1 MKRILGLDLGT
12 NSIGWALVDSEEQRI
27 LGMGSRIIPMDQGVL
42 DTFSGGNPVE
52 TQTAARTVYRGTRR
66 LRERAL
72 LRRERLIRVLNMM
85 KFLPEHYASQIDF
98 EKRLG
103 QFFDE
108 KEPKLASKQNDEG
121 RFEFI
126 FQQSFNEM
134 IEEFKNKGVVR
145 EDKKIPYDWTI
156 YYLRKKA
163 LSQEI
168 EKEELAWIL
177 LNFNQKRGYYQ
188 LRGEEEE
195 ENPNKLV
202 EYYSL
207 KIVDVIADEKPNSK
221 SDIWYSLH
229 LENGWIYRR
238 SSKIPLFGWKD
249 KTRDFIVTTDLND
262 DGTVK
267 KDKEGIEKRSFRAPS
282 ENDWVLLKKK
292 TESDIEKSHKTVG
305 AYVYETLLQNPMQ
318 KVRGKLVRTIERKFY
333 KDELKQILEKQREF
347 HPELRDEDL
356 YNDCVRELYRSN
368 ETYQFILSKRD
379 FVHLFLDDILFYQ
392 RPLRSQKSAI
402 GDCILEFK
410 TYKDKDG
417 NNIKEYLKVISK
429 SNPLYQ
435 EFRIWQWLYNLKI
448 YRKEDD
454 EDVTL
459 QFIANIE
466 DKEQLFDF
474 LSNRKSIEQ
483 KPLLEYL
490 IKAKGLK
497 KQVKTEAYR
506 WNYVEDKIYPCS
518 ETKTMISTRL
528 AKVENIPDNF
538 FTKEIE
544 QKLWHI
550 IYSVTDKN
558 EFEKA
563 LRTFA
568 KKYDLD
574 IASFVDNFKKI
585 PPFKNEYGSFSEK
598 AIKKLL
604 PLMRLGKYWK
614 WNDIDNNTQNRIS
627 KIITGE
633 YDEEIKDI
641 VREKSIALTNE
652 NDFQGLQ
659 LWLAQYLVYGRHS
672 EADIAGKWH
681 SVADLEKYL
690 NEFKQHSLRNPIV
703 EQIITE
709 TLRVV
714 RDIWRKYGQGAE
726 NFFSEIHVELGRDM
740 KNTADERK
748 KIVNVVTE
756 NENTNLRIKALL
768 MELKNNSDGKLEV
781 ENVRPYSPTQQDILK
796 IYEEYA
802 ISTGLDNEK
811 DEKVKE
817 DIKKISRVA
826 QPTTTELQR
835 YKLWLE
841 QKYCSPY
848 TGKVIPLGKLF
859 TEEYQI
865 EHIIPKS
872 RYYDD
877 SFSNKV
883 ICEAAV
889 NKLKDKCLGLEFIK
903 NYHGQIVETGFG
915 QKVTIFDEEAYQNFV
930 KQHYAYNHSK
940 RTKLLLEEIPE
951 KMIERQMNDT
961 RYISKFVLPLL
972 SNLVRAKENDNGVN
986 SKNVL
991 PVNGKITTMLKQD
1004 WGLNDVWNDLILPRF
1019 VRMNELAKTIAFTSW
1034 NEQHQKYLPTVP
1046 LELSKGFQK
1055 KRIDHRHHAMDA
1067 LVIACATRDHVN
1079 LLNNKH
1085 ANTDTIRYDLQR
1097 KLRLFERVT
1106 YIDPQTKNNVT
1117 KDIPKEFKK
1126 PWDNFTVDARNELE
1140 KIIVSFKQNL
1150 RIINKA
1156 TNIYTKYENGK
1167 KIKVGQK
1174 GLNWAIRKPL
1184 HKETVF
1190 AKVSLR
1196 KRKTVRLSEAL
1207 KDWKKIVDKKLKQEI
1222 KRLTCQYGKF
1232 DVDTILRYFKD
1243 RKYQFGEVDVSKV
1256 KMYYFDEEN
1265 AAVRKNVDT
1274 SFTEKFIQG
1283 SVTDTGIQK
1292 ILLNHLE
1299 AKGNKVEIAFSP
1311 EGIEEM
1317 NKNIIQL
1324 NEGKLHL
1331 PIFKVRVYETIGNK
1345 FSVGVKGNKKDKYVE
1360 AAKGTNLFFA
1370 IYVDENGIRS
1380 YETIPLNIVIERL
1393 KQGLS
1398 VVPEKNRKEHSLL
1411 FYLSPND
1418 LVYVPIEDERENIHA
1433 VNLDQL
1439 NNEQRKR
1446 IYKMVSC
1453 TGSECH
1459 FVPYYVASPIVNK
1472 VEYSSLNK
1480 IGRSLTGEMIKD
1492 VCIKLKVD
1500 RLGNIKGISG
1510 L

>member
-1 MKRILGLDLGT
+1 M
-12 NSIGWALVDSEEQRI
+12 
-27 LGMGSRIIPMDQGVL
+27 
-42 DTFSGGNPVE
+42 
-52 TQTAARTVYRGTRR
+52 
-66 LRERAL
+66 
-72 LRRERLIRVLNMM
+72 
-85 KFLPEHYASQIDF
+85 
-98 EKRLG
+98 
-103 QFFDE
+103 
-108 KEPKLASKQNDEG
+108 
-121 RFEFI
+121 
-126 FQQSFNEM
+126 
-134 IEEFKNKGVVR
+134 
-145 EDKKIPYDWTI
+145 
-156 YYLRKKA
+156 
-163 LSQEI
+163 
-168 EKEELAWIL
+168 
-177 LNFNQKRGYYQ
+177 
-188 LRGEEEE
+188 
-195 ENPNKLV
+195 
-202 EYYSL
+202 
-207 KIVDVIADEKPNSK
+207 
-221 SDIWYSLH
+221 
-229 LENGWIYRR
+229 
-238 SSKIPLFGWKD
+238 
-249 KTRDFIVTTDLND
+249 
-262 DGTVK
+262 
-267 KDKEGIEKRSFRAPS
+267 
-282 ENDWVLLKKK
+282 
-292 TESDIEKSHKTVG
+292 
-305 AYVYETLLQNPMQ
+305 
-318 KVRGKLVRTIERKFY
+318 
-333 KDELKQILEKQREF
+333 
-347 HPELRDEDL
+347 
-356 YNDCVRELYRSN
+356 
-368 ETYQFILSKRD
+368 
-379 FVHLFLDDILFYQ
+379 DDILFYQ

>member
-1 MKRILGLDLGT
+1 M
-12 NSIGWALVDSEEQRI
+12 
-27 LGMGSRIIPMDQGVL
+27 
-42 DTFSGGNPVE
+42 
-52 TQTAARTVYRGTRR
+52 
-66 LRERAL
+66 
-72 LRRERLIRVLNMM
+72 
-85 KFLPEHYASQIDF
+85 
-98 EKRLG
+98 
-103 QFFDE
+103 
-108 KEPKLASKQNDEG
+108 
-121 RFEFI
+121 
-126 FQQSFNEM
+126 
-134 IEEFKNKGVVR
+134 
-145 EDKKIPYDWTI
+145 
-156 YYLRKKA
+156 
-163 LSQEI
+163 
-168 EKEELAWIL
+168 
-177 LNFNQKRGYYQ
+177 
-188 LRGEEEE
+188 
-195 ENPNKLV
+195 
-202 EYYSL
+202 
-207 KIVDVIADEKPNSK
+207 
-221 SDIWYSLH
+221 
-229 LENGWIYRR
+229 
-238 SSKIPLFGWKD
+238 
-249 KTRDFIVTTDLND
+249 
-262 DGTVK
+262 
-267 KDKEGIEKRSFRAPS
+267 
-282 ENDWVLLKKK
+282 
-292 TESDIEKSHKTVG
+292 
-305 AYVYETLLQNPMQ
+305 
-318 KVRGKLVRTIERKFY
+318 
-333 KDELKQILEKQREF
+333 
-347 HPELRDEDL
+347 
-356 YNDCVRELYRSN
+356 
-368 ETYQFILSKRD
+368 
-379 FVHLFLDDILFYQ
+379 
-392 RPLRSQKSAI
+392 
-402 GDCILEFK
+402 
-410 TYKDKDG
+410 
-417 NNIKEYLKVISK
+417 
-429 SNPLYQ
+429 
-435 EFRIWQWLYNLKI
+435 
-448 YRKEDD
+448 
-454 EDVTL
+454 
-459 QFIANIE
+459 
-466 DKEQLFDF
+466 
-474 LSNRKSIEQ
+474 
-483 KPLLEYL
+483 
-490 IKAKGLK
+490 
-497 KQVKTEAYR
+497 
-506 WNYVEDKIYPCS
+506 
-518 ETKTMISTRL
+518 
-528 AKVENIPDNF
+528 
-538 FTKEIE
+538 
-544 QKLWHI
+544 
-550 IYSVTDKN
+550 
-558 EFEKA
+558 
-563 LRTFA
+563 
-568 KKYDLD
+568 
-574 IASFVDNFKKI
+574 
-585 PPFKNEYGSFSEK
+585 
-598 AIKKLL
+598 
-604 PLMRLGKYWK
+604 
-614 WNDIDNNTQNRIS
+614 
-627 KIITGE
+627 
-633 YDEEIKDI
+633 
-641 VREKSIALTNE
+641 
-652 NDFQGLQ
+652 
-659 LWLAQYLVYGRHS
+659 
-672 EADIAGKWH
+672 
-681 SVADLEKYL
+681 
-690 NEFKQHSLRNPIV
+690 
-703 EQIITE
+703 
-709 TLRVV
+709 
-714 RDIWRKYGQGAE
+714 
-726 NFFSEIHVELGRDM
+726 
-740 KNTADERK
+740 
-748 KIVNVVTE
+748 
-756 NENTNLRIKALL
+756 
-768 MELKNNSDGKLEV
+768 
-781 ENVRPYSPTQQDILK
+781 
-796 IYEEYA
+796 
-802 ISTGLDNEK
+802 
-811 DEKVKE
+811 
-817 DIKKISRVA
+817 
-826 QPTTTELQR
+826 
-835 YKLWLE
+835 E

-1156 TNIYTKYENGK
+1156 SNIYTKYENGK

-1184 HKETVF
+1184 HKETVY

-1222 KRLTCQYGKF
+1222 KRLTCHYGKF

>member
-1 MKRILGLDLGT
+1 M
-12 NSIGWALVDSEEQRI
+12 
-27 LGMGSRIIPMDQGVL
+27 
-42 DTFSGGNPVE
+42 
-52 TQTAARTVYRGTRR
+52 
-66 LRERAL
+66 
-72 LRRERLIRVLNMM
+72 
-85 KFLPEHYASQIDF
+85 
-98 EKRLG
+98 
-103 QFFDE
+103 
-108 KEPKLASKQNDEG
+108 
-121 RFEFI
+121 
-126 FQQSFNEM
+126 
-134 IEEFKNKGVVR
+134 
-145 EDKKIPYDWTI
+145 
-156 YYLRKKA
+156 
-163 LSQEI
+163 
-168 EKEELAWIL
+168 
-177 LNFNQKRGYYQ
+177 
-188 LRGEEEE
+188 
-195 ENPNKLV
+195 
-202 EYYSL
+202 
-207 KIVDVIADEKPNSK
+207 
-221 SDIWYSLH
+221 
-229 LENGWIYRR
+229 
-238 SSKIPLFGWKD
+238 
-249 KTRDFIVTTDLND
+249 
-262 DGTVK
+262 
-267 KDKEGIEKRSFRAPS
+267 
-282 ENDWVLLKKK
+282 
-292 TESDIEKSHKTVG
+292 
-305 AYVYETLLQNPMQ
+305 
-318 KVRGKLVRTIERKFY
+318 
-333 KDELKQILEKQREF
+333 
-347 HPELRDEDL
+347 
-356 YNDCVRELYRSN
+356 
-368 ETYQFILSKRD
+368 
-379 FVHLFLDDILFYQ
+379 
-392 RPLRSQKSAI
+392 
-402 GDCILEFK
+402 
-410 TYKDKDG
+410 
-417 NNIKEYLKVISK
+417 
-429 SNPLYQ
+429 
-435 EFRIWQWLYNLKI
+435 
-448 YRKEDD
+448 
-454 EDVTL
+454 
-459 QFIANIE
+459 
-466 DKEQLFDF
+466 
-474 LSNRKSIEQ
+474 
-483 KPLLEYL
+483 
-490 IKAKGLK
+490 
-497 KQVKTEAYR
+497 
-506 WNYVEDKIYPCS
+506 
-518 ETKTMISTRL
+518 
-528 AKVENIPDNF
+528 
-538 FTKEIE
+538 
-544 QKLWHI
+544 
-550 IYSVTDKN
+550 
-558 EFEKA
+558 
-563 LRTFA
+563 
-568 KKYDLD
+568 
-574 IASFVDNFKKI
+574 
-585 PPFKNEYGSFSEK
+585 
-598 AIKKLL
+598 
-604 PLMRLGKYWK
+604 
-614 WNDIDNNTQNRIS
+614 
-627 KIITGE
+627 
-633 YDEEIKDI
+633 
-641 VREKSIALTNE
+641 
-652 NDFQGLQ
+652 
-659 LWLAQYLVYGRHS
+659 
-672 EADIAGKWH
+672 
-681 SVADLEKYL
+681 
-690 NEFKQHSLRNPIV
+690 
-703 EQIITE
+703 
-709 TLRVV
+709 